1 MWIYSPL
8 TTVPLPP
15 NSQAS
20 EAEVK
25 ALENLKNQ
33 KIHLGVSMAE
43 AKRTISMIAKS
54 ATGIA
59 RQVTNY
65 RRNNGSAW
73 REVKRW
79 ENGSCPRFN
88 WNKIPDS
95 WLQLQ
100 YGWIPL
106 MQDIVGGIA
115 ATQQKYEE
123 GALVRVRSRVERPWN
138 ETRTASL
145 RSGGTSLG
153 WDTSI
158 VGQQTVFVALWYQ
171 LTNPGLAQL
180 SSLGLV
186 NPAEI
191 VWEMLPYSFVV
202 DWFAP
207 LGPWMSSLT
216 GAAGYSF
223 KGGSLSRLTRG
234 KEMVRQVDSSSPTQV
249 VYGGF
254 PTVNT
259 EYWNFSRTCYSSTPV
274 PGFYLKN
281 PITSVRR
288 GLNALALLAQAF
300 SR

>member
-8 TTVPLPP
+8 TTVPLPSA
-15 NSQAS
+15 SQTS

-25 ALENLKNQ
+25 ALEKLKNQ
-33 KIHLGVSMAE
+33 SIHLGVAIAE
-43 AKRTISMIAKS
+43 GKRTVNMIAKT

-65 RRNNGSAW
+65 RRRNGRDW
-73 REVKRW
+73 ELVKRY
-79 ENGSCPRFN
+79 ENGSCPRSK
-88 WNKIPDS
+88 WNLIPDS

-106 MQDIVGGIA
+106 LQDIVGGIA
-115 ATQQKYEE
+115 ATQTKFEQ
-123 GALVRVRSRVERPWN
+123 GALVRVRSMVERPWN

-153 WDTSI
+153 WKTRI
-158 VGQQTVFVALWYQ
+158 TGKHNVYVNLWYE

-191 VWEMLPYSFVV
+191 VWEMVPYSFVV

-207 LGPWMSSLT
+207 IGPWMSSLT
-216 GAAGYSF
+216 GATGYTF
-223 KGGSLSRLTRG
+223 KGGSLSRITRG
-234 KEMVRQVDSSSPTQV
+234 TEAVMEIDHSSPTQLI
-249 VYGGF
+249 YGGF
-254 PTVNT
+254 PTVHS
-259 EYWNFSRTCYSSTPV
+259 EYWNFARSCYGSSPV
-274 PGFYLKN
+274 PGIYLKN
-281 PITSVRR
+281 PFTSVRR